1 MNTYDVCVGKLPG
14 VLTFDSGLR
23 QLLIT
28 TLVTTTSS
36 RSRIWPSYTDQ
47 TCNKTNVWA
56 IPFSFERQYE
66 SVSAMIHAAANER
79 HALNSSL
86 PLRNRFLPALSYTQP
101 TYPSPQASLIR
112 ISGILNL
119 ILPILVDLFDY
130 IVPSDIPNTVNRLS
144 AALLYV
150 LVPNHN
156 CTVPVLRLQTKCGE
170 LEESSRRPCELV
182 RFRRQVRFHRHHLHV
197 GNLCPARCRTQW
209 VRFNAALSRFHT

>member
-1 MNTYDVCVGKLPG
+1 MNTYDVCGGKLPG

-119 ILPILVDLFDY
+119 ILP
-130 IVPSDIPNTVNRLS
+130 NTVNRLS

-197 GNLCPARCRTQW
+197 GNLCPARCRIQW
-209 VRFNAALSRFHT
+209 VRFNAALSHFHT